1 LVAGSI
7 PAAPA
12 SKTEAFEPLFF
23 NDKTFHQNPSFSIA
37 YSEKEGG
44 VGMSGFFGG
53 GNSGGFGT
61 LFLLLIIIII
71 FFSAGVDF

>member
-1 LVAGSI
+1 LRVRFLLPL
-7 PAAPA
+7 PAKQRL
-12 SKTEAFEPLFF
+12 SSLCFF

-53 GNSGGFGT
+53 GKSGGFGT

>member
-1 LVAGSI
+1 MPDGTYGGVRGRGLITPSYSI
-7 PAAPA
+7 IK
-12 SKTEAFEPLFF
+12 S
-23 NDKTFHQNPSFSIA
+23 FHQNSSFSIA

-53 GNSGGFGT
+53 GKSGGFGT

-71 FFSAGVDF
+71 FFSAGVDDF

>member
-1 LVAGSI
+1 MPDGTYGGVRGRGLITPSYSI
-7 PAAPA
+7 
-12 SKTEAFEPLFF
+12 
-23 NDKTFHQNPSFSIA
+23 DKTFHQNPSFSIA

-53 GNSGGFGT
+53 GKSGGFGT